1 MKIAF
6 DAHRGQTDKAG
17 IDYVNHPLHLAES
30 MDTEAETCAA
40 LLHDV
45 VEDTTWA
52 FEQLIAQGIPKESVE
67 AIRRLTHDQS
77 VPYLDYIASLRDNPI
92 AVKVKLADLTHNSDL
107 TRLPTVTQE
116 DLDRREKYLKA
127 MKILEEQPWNAPGS

>member
-1 MKIAF
+1 MPCRK
-6 DAHRGQTDKAG
+6 DEG
-17 IDYVNHPLHLAES
+17 
-30 MDTEAETCAA
+30 
-40 LLHDV
+40 
-45 VEDTTWA
+45 
-52 FEQLIAQGIPKESVE
+52 FEPSAWDIPKESVE

-77 VPYLDYIASLRDNPI
+77 VPYLDYVASLRDNPI
-92 AVKVKLADLTHNSDL
+92 AVKVKIADLTHNSDL